1 MLAYGVLL
9 KLRACISDQDLFN
22 CFQRRFYKNAH
33 RFSEVLYQAQYN
45 IATSLQNRRQF
56 GKAIASQWK
65 EMSCTQSHLLSI
77 SLTTW
82 WCFHVQLCF
91 RLSPSS
97 DFIKK
102 KGIKKLQ
109 LPFKLPFSTQV
120 PTAILMRTEHFVCP
134 TQKLDKKVLYLI
146 ISLYSFI

>member
-9 KLRACISDQDLFN
+9 KLRACISYQDLFN
-22 CFQRRFYKNAH
+22 CFQRRLYKNAH
-33 RFSEVLYQAQYN
+33 RFSEVLYQAQHS

-91 RLSPSS
+91 QLSPSS

-102 KGIKKLQ
+102 KKALKSYNCLLNFPSPLRYEQQYWWELSILFV
-109 LPFKLPFSTQV
+109 LPRNFIRK
-120 PTAILMRTEHFVCP
+120 
-134 TQKLDKKVLYLI
+134 
-146 ISLYSFI
+146 SFI